1 MDKQKKQILFLGLV
15 IFLIVI
21 ANLINKPSPP
31 PPETPTVKGIQAPT
45 KVSAR
50 IGEYYLTLSGWTSP
64 LALVTLT
71 SSANSLSGRVTADQ
85 NGFFLFRFV
94 FLPNKVGELCLIAQD
109 TNGQASPPL
118 FLPEP
123 VNNQNVVMENILMP
137 PTLNLSTGIVT
148 NEETAIAS
156 GRTFPDSRV
165 RVYLYAQTE
174 TTLWQIIQENLVKS
188 VFAKTAPFLD
198 VQSDDQGDFEFNLPS
213 AEPAEQKIFVASFLK
228 PNLAG
233 FKDEEPGSPKSF
245 TLSFKSLSFWEKIA
259 YFFGLILIQIFLWIR
274 AIIDDPVKIIWL
286 EIPILSFLFVKVL
299 LRGIREKETTTN
311 NL

>member
-1 MDKQKKQILFLGLV
+1 MDKQKQIILLGLMV
-15 IFLIVI
+15 LTITFAIVSR
-21 ANLINKPSPP
+21 KPAPLPVEPP
-31 PPETPTVKGIQAPT
+31 AVKGIQAPT

-64 LALVTLT
+64 AALVTLS

-85 NGFFLFRFV
+85 NGFFIFRFV
-94 FLPNKVGELCLIAQD
+94 FLPNTVGELCLIAQD
-109 TNGQASPPL
+109 TSGQASPPL

-123 VNNQNVVMENILMP
+123 ANNQNTTIANILMP
-137 PTLNLSTGIVT
+137 PTLNLSTGVVT

-165 RVYLYAQTE
+165 RVYLYSQPE
-174 TTLWQIIQENLVKS
+174 TTLWQIIQETVVKS
-188 VFAKTAPFLD
+188 VFAKTVPFLD
-198 VQSDDQGDFEFNLPS
+198 IQSDTEGDFEFNLPS
-213 AEPAEQKIFVASFLK
+213 AEAAEQKVFVASFLK

-233 FKDEEPGSPKSF
+233 FKEEEPASPKSF

-259 YFFGLILIQIFLWIR
+259 YLFGLILIQAYLWLR

-286 EIPILSFLFVKVL
+286 EIPILSFLFVKIL
-299 LRGIREKETTTN
+299 LRGIREKETIY
-311 NL
+311 